1 MSAWFTIKPADETL
15 RRLVRERN
23 EARDEVERLMKD
35 AKSLEGI
42 IDSLERRID
51 GPDGLLAKVE
61 RLSRERD
68 EARAEVRRM
77 RELLVTIQR
86 LNSERDVALSRERDE
101 ARAALKPFARLF
113 LWPDDLDSSSAAYIR
128 AEEDWNEA
136 ENDARSDDLWVRR
149 GDIRAARKAVKAE

>member
-1 MSAWFTIKPADETL
+1 MSDLITSL
-15 RRLVRERN
+15 RALAAARHDDLSIAVDAVIEIERQRAEN
-23 EARDEVERLMKD
+23 
-35 AKSLEGI
+35 
-42 IDSLERRID
+42 
-51 GPDGLLAKVE
+51 E

-68 EARAEVRRM
+68 EARSEVRRM

-101 ARAALKPFARLF
+101 ARAALKPFAILF
-113 LWPDDLDSSSAAYIR
+113 LWPDDLDESSAADIR

-149 GDIRAARKAVKAE
+149 GDIRAARKALQPE